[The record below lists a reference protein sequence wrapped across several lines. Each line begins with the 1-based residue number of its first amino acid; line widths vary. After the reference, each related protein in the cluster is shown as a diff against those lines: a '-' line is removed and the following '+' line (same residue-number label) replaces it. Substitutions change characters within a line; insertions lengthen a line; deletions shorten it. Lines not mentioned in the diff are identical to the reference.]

1 MKKLLVILCL
11 CSLLLAFAGCSGTA
25 PVATETSTATQETT
39 PESTAETTTETTSET
54 TAKPTPTPIVTKGDT
69 IEYVGLADDIVIR
82 GDKMQISDRYS
93 INPALLPDSLIY
105 VPRSKTAT
113 IQLPIE
119 DLPEF
124 EITYVTDYGTDGS
137 QPFLTGKTSFSFK
150 GLPGRVIHTV
160 VKSVDLEVTVF
171 EIVGDRVFLNLFF
184 DIYKEDGV
192 NQQLF
197 DAAIYCLTDNSV
209 CFLSGQQDITCRYAE
224 IPLRPDWAEH
234 TAGEFIAFSPDR
246 SKVVYRVEPR
256 VESWVG
262 SYFVYDVEEKTSTL
276 LFDRS
281 CGGYA
286 VYSYDEE
293 YVIWA
298 DNQTVY
304 ILPTIRYWGTGKV
317 EDFLVCCRFANGEW
331 QMQELPYDIQQNNP
345 DQDFPV
351 YDFPTYAGTYKIY
364 IENGKAVFENLFT
377 EERFSSSDPV
387 VCAAIQ
393 DRSFSALEYGN
404 IQFNAS
410 GTACALAYRQD
421 LVLLDFAKRTI
432 EHRHRLYD
440 VTVRWAGD
448 DFLCT
453 FFDDSVDI
461 LRYLKVP
468 AAEPVE
474 WEDPVKEYHPIT
486 NDAGKYTGVVFTL
499 SDGSTYTWTC
509 PAESLLSIVPPV
521 ATSYSSSS
529 SVYTIDYYIG
539 NGEWLFD
546 RVNVLEHKI
555 LYRHKNDKGFRYT
568 FGTSGRQQE
577 NGYIRISADGKAKY
591 DRVPWEKYDY
601 SFFQTN
607 TLTAIREV
615 IPLHPG
621 DTLPQ
626 KAAYSHVFTTIP
638 TNWVYDKT
646 DFMYYEKN
654 FPEHSDYSYVRRMS
668 GLDVL
673 YYSEEPI
680 EDLSAELAKELFPE
694 TLEIRAN
701 DVRLYN
707 SYDGHSK
714 IHFARYDGDDD
725 YWADDPKGI
734 DTELDE
740 KYVAIVQLDAHYF
753 AKVEVYLIDID
764 DQHDDP
770 LINPI
775 RNLMYFNE

>member
-11 CSLLLAFAGCSGTA
+11 CSLLPAFAGCSGTA

-93 INPALLPDSLIY
+93 INPALLPDSRIY

-113 IQLPIE
+113 IHLPIE

-262 SYFVYDVEEKTSTL
+262 SYFVYDAEEKTSTL

-304 ILPTIRYWGTGKV
+304 ILPTIRYWGAGKV

-331 QMQELPYDIQQNNP
+331 KMQELPYDIQQNNP
-345 DQDFPV
+345 DQ
-351 YDFPTYAGTYKIY
+351 DFPTYAGTYKIY

-377 EERFSSSDPV
+377 EERFAFSDPV

-393 DRSFSALEYGN
+393 DRSFSALECGN

-410 GTACALAYRQD
+410 GTVCALVCREE
-421 LVLLDFAKRTI
+421 LVLLDFAKRVI
-432 EHRHRLYD
+432 EHWPFSYA
-440 VTVRWAGD
+440 TVRWAGD
-448 DFLCT
+448 DFLCA
-453 FFDDSVDI
+453 FSDKVDI

-521 ATSYSSSS
+521 AVSYSSSS

>member
-11 CSLLLAFAGCSGTA
+11 CSLLLAFAGCSDTA
-25 PVATETSTATQETT
+25 PVVTETSAVTQKTTTESMETPPESTETTAESTETT
-39 PESTAETTTETTSET
+39 PESTTETTTETTLET
-54 TAKPTPTPIVTKGDT
+54 TAKPTPTPIVTKGDA
-69 IEYVGLADDIVIR
+69 IEDVGDADDIVIR
-82 GDKMQISDRYS
+82 GDKIQISDRYC
-93 INPALLPDSLIY
+93 IHNPALLLDSLIY

-262 SYFVYDVEEKTSTL
+262 SYFVYDAEEKTSTL

-304 ILPTIRYWGTGKV
+304 ILPTIRYWGAGKV

-421 LVLLDFAKRTI
+421 LVVLDFAKQTI
-432 EHRHRLYD
+432 EHRQRQLYSD
-440 VTVRWAGD
+440 ATVRWVGD

-461 LRYLKVP
+461 LRV
-468 AAEPVE
+468 
-474 WEDPVKEYHPIT
+474 
-486 NDAGKYTGVVFTL
+486 
-499 SDGSTYTWTC
+499 
-509 PAESLLSIVPPV
+509 
-521 ATSYSSSS
+521 
-529 SVYTIDYYIG
+529 
-539 NGEWLFD
+539 
-546 RVNVLEHKI
+546 
-555 LYRHKNDKGFRYT
+555 
-568 FGTSGRQQE
+568 
-577 NGYIRISADGKAKY
+577 
-591 DRVPWEKYDY
+591 
-601 SFFQTN
+601 
-607 TLTAIREV
+607 
-615 IPLHPG
+615 
-621 DTLPQ
+621 
-626 KAAYSHVFTTIP
+626 
-638 TNWVYDKT
+638 
-646 DFMYYEKN
+646 
-654 FPEHSDYSYVRRMS
+654 
-668 GLDVL
+668 
-673 YYSEEPI
+673 
-680 EDLSAELAKELFPE
+680 
-694 TLEIRAN
+694 
-701 DVRLYN
+701 
-707 SYDGHSK
+707 
-714 IHFARYDGDDD
+714 
-725 YWADDPKGI
+725 
-734 DTELDE
+734 
-740 KYVAIVQLDAHYF
+740 
-753 AKVEVYLIDID
+753 
-764 DQHDDP
+764 
-770 LINPI
+770 
-775 RNLMYFNE
+775 